1 MIKQGTYMTKY
12 ILIKPFFII
21 LLLVVISAF
30 FGCDLKRDKTDDYP
44 EDRTED
50 VRDRDLLIDKDSV
63 SSGAGKATGSQTHP
77 DSANIRPAAIP
88 DITGKW
94 TGTLDKRS
102 TVLDITGQTDSSFTG
117 KISISYR
124 ETVHQDVSGSFSPT
138 NMNMSMSDQLHSRY
152 QGKYNGVLSDDFNN
166 FSGTFTMTV
175 DNSKYAFNLNKK

>member
-1 MIKQGTYMTKY
+1 MIKQGRDMIKY
-12 ILIKPFFII
+12 ILIRPLFAI
-21 LLLVVISAF
+21 LLLVLVSAF

-50 VRDRDLLIDKDSV
+50 IRDTSRVFDTDTV
-63 SSGAGKATGSQTHP
+63 STGAGKATGSQTNP
-77 DSANIRPAAIP
+77 DSANVRSTAIP

-152 QGKYNGVLSDDFNN
+152 QGKYNGVLSENFNK
-166 FSGTFTMTV
+166 FTGTFTMTV
-175 DNSKYAFNLNKK
+175 DNSKYAFNLNKQ

>member
-1 MIKQGTYMTKY
+1 MIKN
-12 ILIKPFFII
+12 ILIEPFFTI
-21 LLLVVISAF
+21 LLLVLLTAF
-30 FGCDLKRDKTDDYP
+30 FGCDQRKDNAEDYP
-44 EDRTED
+44 EDKTEE
-50 VRDRDLLIDKDSV
+50 IQDKDSV
-63 SSGAGKATGSQTHP
+63 SSGAGEATGSQTHP

-94 TGTLDKRS
+94 TGTFDKRS
-102 TVLDITGQTDSSFTG
+102 TVLEITGQTDSSFTG

-124 ETVHQDVSGSFSPT
+124 EPIHQQVNGSFSPT

-152 QGKYNGVLSDDFNN
+152 QGKYNGVLSEDFNN

>member
-1 MIKQGTYMTKY
+1 MFKQGTYMIKY

-21 LLLVVISAF
+21 LLLVVLSAF
-30 FGCDLKRDKTDDYP
+30 FGCDQKKDNTEEIQDK
-44 EDRTED
+44 
-50 VRDRDLLIDKDSV
+50 DLVVKDSV
-63 SSGAGKATGSQTHP
+63 SSGAGEATGSQTHP
-77 DSANIRPAAIP
+77 DSANLRPAAIP

-94 TGTLDKRS
+94 TGTFDKRS

-124 ETVHQDVSGSFSPT
+124 EPIHQQVNGSFSPT

-152 QGKYNGVLSDDFNN
+152 QGKYNGVLSENFNN

-175 DNSKYAFNLNKK
+175 DNSKYAFNLNKQ